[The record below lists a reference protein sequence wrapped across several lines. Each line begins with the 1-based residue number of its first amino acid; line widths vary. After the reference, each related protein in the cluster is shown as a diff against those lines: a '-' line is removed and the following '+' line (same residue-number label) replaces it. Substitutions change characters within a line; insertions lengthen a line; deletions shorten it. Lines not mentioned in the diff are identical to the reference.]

1 MASEDYSQLLED
13 YVMNGLPWPPPT
25 IGGEWDISKIRAQVE
40 AEKAARAEL
49 PALEIE
55 IKALGVEI
63 PWGGFP
69 NATAA
74 KAAVIAKRPTPP
86 PAPAAPAAPA
96 APGAPTPTCPGDS
109 HYDPAFMQCV
119 ARDSIG
125 MPVQRGVPTCPSGY
139 MFMFTNTCVAIPGA
153 PAPAAD
159 PAATSAQQQAAAAA
173 AAETAQKAVD
183 TYTLSFT
190 GLQRQ
195 LHQLQDTHDLMAQAH
210 GLYSGVSDDL
220 HYSINQLSSKTSDLQ
235 NEINITNRKV
245 AAPTWWPWL
254 DMFLNVLLV
263 LVLLYALYVVVI
275 KLMYVRPVVPQF
287 QTPY

>member
-1 MASEDYSQLLED
+1 MS
-13 YVMNGLPWPPPT
+13 
-25 IGGEWDISKIRAQVE
+25 
-40 AEKAARAEL
+40 
-49 PALEIE
+49 
-55 IKALGVEI
+55 
-63 PWGGFP
+63 
-69 NATAA
+69 
-74 KAAVIAKRPTPP
+74 
-86 PAPAAPAAPA
+86 
-96 APGAPTPTCPGDS
+96 APTPTCPAGS
-109 HYDPAFMQCV
+109 VFTHYMQQAGGFCSAGGLSLGSPRCPAGFV
-119 ARDSIG
+119 WNPAEATAENR
-125 MPVQRGVPTCPSGY
+125 
-139 MFMFTNTCVAIPGA
+139 TNTAANIGTCVE
-153 PAPAAD
+153 D

-195 LHQLQDTHDLMAQAH
+195 LHQLQDTQDLMAQAH

-275 KLMYVRPVVPQF
+275 KLMYVHPVVTQI

>member
-1 MASEDYSQLLED
+1 
-13 YVMNGLPWPPPT
+13 
-25 IGGEWDISKIRAQVE
+25 
-40 AEKAARAEL
+40 
-49 PALEIE
+49 
-55 IKALGVEI
+55 
-63 PWGGFP
+63 
-69 NATAA
+69 
-74 KAAVIAKRPTPP
+74 
-86 PAPAAPAAPA
+86 
-96 APGAPTPTCPGDS
+96 
-109 HYDPAFMQCV
+109 
-119 ARDSIG
+119 
-125 MPVQRGVPTCPSGY
+125 MPVQRGAPTCPSGY
-139 MFMFTNTCVAIPGA
+139 MYWFPNKCMAIPGA
-153 PAPAAD
+153 QVTPAPAAD
-159 PAATSAQQQAAAAA
+159 SAVTPAPAADSAATSAQQQAAAAA
-173 AAETAQKAVD
+173 AAETAQRAVD

-195 LHQLQDTHDLMAQAH
+195 LHQLQDTQDLIAHAH

-263 LVLLYALYVVVI
+263 LVLLYALYVLVT